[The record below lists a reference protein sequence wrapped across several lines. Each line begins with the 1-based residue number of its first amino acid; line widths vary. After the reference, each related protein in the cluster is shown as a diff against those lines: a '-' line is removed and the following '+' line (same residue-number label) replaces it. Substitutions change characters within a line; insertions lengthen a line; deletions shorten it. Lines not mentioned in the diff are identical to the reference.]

1 MTPTSA
7 AASYLA
13 RFFGQDAVT
22 IQSNPGGRG
31 EAVEVHWA
39 GGLATIHPIPGAMY
53 RVNCALAYEDTT
65 ILNLPGVVERMIAAA
80 LANARTN

>member
-31 EAVEVHWA
+31 EAVEVRWN
-39 GGLATIHPIPGAMY
+39 GGLATIHPAPRAMY
-53 RVNCALAYEDTT
+53 SVNCALAREECG
-65 ILNLPGVVERMIAAA
+65 LLSLPDAVERMITRAI
-80 LANARTN
+80 ANAN

>member
-1 MTPTSA
+1 MTPVTV
-7 AASYLA
+7 AASYLI
-13 RFFGQDAVT
+13 RHFGNSVT
-22 IQSNPGGRG
+22 IQDNPGGKG
-31 EAVEVHWA
+31 QAVEVHWA

-65 ILNLPGVVERMIAAA
+65 LLNLPGVVERMIATA

>member
-1 MTPTSA
+1 MTPTSV

-65 ILNLPGVVERMIAAA
+65 FLNLPGVVERMIATA
-80 LANARTN
+80 LANTN

>member
-39 GGLATIHPIPGAMY
+39 GGLATIHPIPSAMY

-65 ILNLPGVVERMIAAA
+65 LLNLPGVVERMIATA
-80 LANARTN
+80 LANAN